1 VQVDEVRS
9 IELRDGTTLALRPL
23 STGEHDALFSLFS
36 DIVASGE
43 GWPQEPPLTADVFE
57 KVWVDVTATV
67 VAMVGDELAGA
78 YVLKPNHPGK
88 AAHIAN
94 AGYISAPAWRG
105 RGVGRALV
113 EDSIVR
119 APAAGFDAIQFNLV
133 FESNP
138 ARALYEELGWTQIG
152 RLPDAVA
159 GEDAIIY
166 WRPV

>member
-1 VQVDEVRS
+1 VRVDEVRS
-9 IELRDGTTLALRPL
+9 VELRDGTAVVLRPL
-23 STGEHDALFSLFS
+23 STGEHDALFALFS
-36 DIVASGE
+36 DIVETAE
-43 GWPQEPPLTADVFE
+43 GWPQEPPLTRDVFT
-57 KVWVDVTATV
+57 KVWIDVTTTV
-67 VAMVGDELAGA
+67 VAMVADDLAAAG
-78 YVLKPNHPGK
+78 VLKPNHPGK

-94 AGYISAPAWRG
+94 AGYIAAPTWRG

-152 RLPDAVA
+152 RLPDAVD
-159 GEDAIIY
+159 GEAAIIY
-166 WRPV
+166 WRAV